1 MSLLV
6 AVLLASLLGSL
17 HCAGM
22 CGPLVA
28 FAVGASPER
37 SWSGRAV
44 LHVAYHGGRLATYA
58 PIGALAGG
66 LGAAFDFGGSR
77 AGVPHAATLL
87 AGGLMI
93 VVGLAGVLRASG
105 VRLQQWPLPE
115 TIRNPIVR
123 GQRAALSLRPWR
135 RAWTVGLLTALL
147 PCGWLYSFVPAAA
160 GMGSPLGGA
169 LLMIAFWLGTLPVL
183 VSLGVGVQALSA
195 AAARRL
201 PLISALLVIALGV
214 STIAMRWSAPVEAS
228 QASIPAATTVEQIQ
242 ALGHTTPSCCRPHDK

>member
-6 AVLLASLLGSL
+6 AVFLTSLAVSSL
-17 HCAGM
+17 HCPGM

-28 FAVGASPER
+28 FAMGASTER
-37 SWSGRAV
+37 SWSARAV
-44 LHVAYHGGRLATYA
+44 LHLAYHGGRLATYA
-58 PIGALAGG
+58 PIGAMAGG

-77 AGVPHAATLL
+77 LGVPHAATLL

-93 VVGLAGVLRASG
+93 AVGTAGLLRAMG

-115 TIRNPIVR
+115 WIRNAVVR

-160 GMGSPLGGA
+160 GMGGPLGGA
-169 LLMIAFWLGTLPVL
+169 LLMSAFGW
-183 VSLGVGVQALSA
+183 
-195 AAARRL
+195 ARC
-201 PLISALLVIALGV
+201 PFWS
-214 STIAMRWSAPVEAS
+214 RWAWA
-228 QASIPAATTVEQIQ
+228 
-242 ALGHTTPSCCRPHDK
+242 CRPSPPRPPGGCR